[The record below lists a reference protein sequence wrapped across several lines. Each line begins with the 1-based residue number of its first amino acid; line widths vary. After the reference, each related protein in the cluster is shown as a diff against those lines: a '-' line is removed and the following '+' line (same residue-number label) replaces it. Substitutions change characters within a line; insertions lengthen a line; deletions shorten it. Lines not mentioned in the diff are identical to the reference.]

1 VEASLATSP
10 GGPGRKAGSRSSEAA
25 TEDVRGY
32 AMGSVR
38 GRELRCRVAPRGG
51 ALDRGPARTAQRVVP
66 VFSSI
71 RANTLA
77 TGHALEDLDAV
88 VRPKLEVRRQAKLHP

>member
-1 VEASLATSP
+1 VEASLATPP

-38 GRELRCRVAPRGG
+38 GRELRCRVALRGG
-51 ALDRGPARTAQRVVP
+51 ALDRGSARTAQRVVP
-66 VFSSI
+66 VFSSV
-71 RANTLA
+71 RANTPV
-77 TGHALEDLDAV
+77 TQIEDPDAV
-88 VRPKLEVRRQAKLHP
+88 GRPKLEVRRQAKLHP